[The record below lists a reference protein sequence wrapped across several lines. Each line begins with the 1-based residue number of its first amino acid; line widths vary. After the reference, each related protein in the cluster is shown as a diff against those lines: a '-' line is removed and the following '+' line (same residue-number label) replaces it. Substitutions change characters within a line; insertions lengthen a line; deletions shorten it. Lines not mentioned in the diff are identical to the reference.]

1 MINGRRRRL
10 VIILQQLSRL
20 LQLVQTFQ
28 TTTSVLLL
36 APRAGSSNTR
46 LGRPWMLPRPNFG
59 WFELNW
65 ELDSQCLYWKEH
77 FRMKKETFVRLVN
90 LVAPM
95 MERRTTRLRQA
106 ISTPKRVAIALCAW
120 REMVFSRQHNFW
132 GINTKL

>member
-1 MINGRRRRL
+1 MDDNNLFLVLLFMFRTRLSFLRRQRVINGRRRRL

-90 LVAPM
+90 LVAQM
-95 MERRTTRLRQA
+95 IERSTTRL
-106 ISTPKRVAIALCAW
+106 
-120 REMVFSRQHNFW
+120 
-132 GINTKL
+132 